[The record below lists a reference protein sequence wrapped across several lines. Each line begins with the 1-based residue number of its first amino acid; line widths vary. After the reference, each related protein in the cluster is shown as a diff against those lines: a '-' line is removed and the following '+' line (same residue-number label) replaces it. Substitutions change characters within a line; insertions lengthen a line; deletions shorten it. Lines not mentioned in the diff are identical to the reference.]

1 MLTSRTA
8 SRGPSPV
15 GFEAVGS
22 EPIALSEIT
31 TLTSLTDSL
40 LRDYEQLVA
49 RSGTGLRSCKE
60 VHAFLKERSVIE
72 ATYGNALVRQG
83 RASAGS
89 LERGTCRMGWF
100 AFKSMSESIGRK
112 HLVRPPP
119 TAHHPPPTAHR
130 PPPTAHRPPP
140 TAHRPPPTAHRPPQL
155 HGSRAL
161 QLPPLWPKPVP
172 PPLAQELAS
181 HYNADC
187 TALQYLRDRLAGAHR
202 SLVAEGTGARPL
214 LAHTCAQFVPG
225 ACSFKLVTVA
235 SLTPQARSRTHG
247 RAWLRSTRRASATPS
262 SQRASTRQCWRCTAS
277 PPPPRCPGGPP
288 STRSGPRRPA
298 RAQRRRRRRRPRPR
312 RALREARSRRRRSS

>member
-119 TAHHPPPTAHR
+119 TAHR

-140 TAHRPPPTAHRPPQL
+140 TAHRPPPTAHRSSTARGLCSSHHCGPSPFHHPWRRSWPPTTTQ
-155 HGSRAL
+155 
-161 QLPPLWPKPVP
+161 
-172 PPLAQELAS
+172 
-181 HYNADC
+181 
-187 TALQYLRDRLAGAHR
+187 TARHC
-202 SLVAEGTGARPL
+202 S
-214 LAHTCAQFVPG
+214 TCATG
-225 ACSFKLVTVA
+225 
-235 SLTPQARSRTHG
+235 
-247 RAWLRSTRRASATPS
+247 
-262 SQRASTRQCWRCTAS
+262 
-277 PPPPRCPGGPP
+277 
-288 STRSGPRRPA
+288 
-298 RAQRRRRRRRPRPR
+298 
-312 RALREARSRRRRSS
+312 

>member
-1 MLTSRTA
+1 MPTSRTA

-22 EPIALSEIT
+22 GPIALSEIT

-40 LRDYEQLVA
+40 LRDYDALVA

-72 ATYGNALVRQG
+72 ATYGNALVRQA

-112 HLVRPPP
+112 HLVRQ
-119 TAHHPPPTAHR
+119 PPTAHR
-130 PPPTAHRPPP
+130 SPPTAHSSL
-140 TAHRPPPTAHRPPQL
+140 TAR
-155 HGSRAL
+155 GSAARTTVA
-161 QLPPLWPKPVP
+161 QAPSTT
-172 PPLAQELAS
+172 LAQELAS

-214 LAHTCAQFVPG
+214 LAHTCARRLPG
-225 ACSFKLVTVA
+225 ARGCKLVTVA
-235 SLTPQARSRTHG
+235 PLTPQARSRTHG
-247 RAWLRSTRRASATPS
+247 RAWLRYTRRARATPS
-262 SQRASTRQCWRCTAS
+262 SQRASTPQCWRCTAS
-277 PPPPRCPGGPP
+277 QPPRPCRCPGGPP
-288 STRSGPRRPA
+288 STRSAPRRPA
-298 RAQRRRRRRRPRPR
+298 RARRRWRRRRPRPPR
-312 RALREARSRRRRSS
+312 PLRAARSRRRRSCC

>member
-119 TAHHPPPTAHR
+119 TAHRPPPTAHR

-140 TAHRPPPTAHRPPQL
+140 TAHRPPPTAHRSSTAHGLCSSHHCGPSPFHHPWRRSWPPTTTQ
-155 HGSRAL
+155 
-161 QLPPLWPKPVP
+161 
-172 PPLAQELAS
+172 
-181 HYNADC
+181 
-187 TALQYLRDRLAGAHR
+187 TARHC
-202 SLVAEGTGARPL
+202 S
-214 LAHTCAQFVPG
+214 TCATG
-225 ACSFKLVTVA
+225 
-235 SLTPQARSRTHG
+235 
-247 RAWLRSTRRASATPS
+247 
-262 SQRASTRQCWRCTAS
+262 
-277 PPPPRCPGGPP
+277 
-288 STRSGPRRPA
+288 
-298 RAQRRRRRRRPRPR
+298 
-312 RALREARSRRRRSS
+312 